1 MWVYYDGLL
10 ALGIYLAQLGRK
22 KAAARHM
29 FETNERV
36 STEVIE
42 NKLIKGVA
50 RLEGFEP
57 PTLSSG
63 G

>member
-10 ALGIYLAQLGRK
+10 ALGIYLAQLRRK

-29 FETNERV
+29 FETNERG

-42 NKLIKGVA
+42 NKLVKGVA
-50 RLEGFEP
+50 RPRG
-57 PTLSSG
+57 
-63 G
+63 

>member
-1 MWVYYDGLL
+1 MWVYYDGLV

-42 NKLIKGVA
+42 NKL
-50 RLEGFEP
+50 
-57 PTLSSG
+57 
-63 G
+63 